1 MFKKIINAIFD
12 FASPKQCLVCGALIE
27 NISRNYICLKCQD
40 SMPFAPLGS
49 EIIKKILG
57 NFSAAELYIDE
68 AVSLMGISSN
78 SNYMNLIYSL
88 KYQGLPK
95 IGEDLGLLL
104 ANVMMKDK
112 LDDFD
117 FIQPVPIHKAKERER
132 TYNQSLSI
140 AKSIS
145 KLSGKPIHEDYAIR
159 KVYTQT
165 QTKLSAEDRHK
176 NVDNIFKIKE
186 NPYKK
191 VLLVDDVLTTG
202 ATINNLAK
210 AFKNTGVEKV
220 TIATL
225 VFIT

>member
-12 FASPKQCLVCGALIE
+12 FASPKQCMVCGALIE
-27 NISRNYICLKCQD
+27 NISRNYLCLKCQD
-40 SMPFAPLGS
+40 SMPYAPQGK
-49 EIIKKILG
+49 EIIKKLYG
-57 NFSAAELYIDE
+57 NFSSTELYIDD
-68 AVSLMGISSN
+68 AVSLMGINSN
-78 SNYMNLIYSL
+78 SDYMNLIYSL

-95 IGEDLGLLL
+95 VGEEMGLLL
-104 ANVMMKDK
+104 AQVMMKDK

-117 FIQPVPIHKAKERER
+117 CIQPVPIHKVKERER

-145 KLSGKPIHEDYAIR
+145 KLSGKPVQNLAIR

-165 QTKLSAEDRHK
+165 QTKLSAEERYK

-202 ATINNLAK
+202 ATINNLAQ
-210 AFKNTGVEKV
+210 AFKNNGVEKV
-220 TIATL
+220 SIATL